1 MMFIV
6 FGLLLSVSVGAFVAM
21 ILTSGIKNQIVK
33 IIATIILS
41 LAIGFGLVSLFAW
54 ERKVD
59 EQKFH
64 GGYCE
69 CGGEWDLFDIEY
81 RKNSGSLYFYKCEEC
96 KNVIQLNSE
105 F

>member
-6 FGLLLSVSVGAFVAM
+6 CGLLLSVSVGACVGM
-21 ILTSGIKNQIVK
+21 ILTNGIRNKIIN
-33 IIATIILS
+33 IIATIF
-41 LAIGFGLVSLFAW
+41 LALFIGFGLTSVFML

-59 EQKFH
+59 EQMFNS
-64 GGYCE
+64 GYCE

-96 KNVIQLNSE
+96 KNIIRLNSQ

>member
-1 MMFIV
+1 MMFV
-6 FGLLLSVSVGAFVAM
+6 GFGLLLSVSVGAFVGM
-21 ILTSGIKNQIVK
+21 ILTSGIRNKIMNIIV
-33 IIATIILS
+33 TIILA
-41 LAIGFGLVSLFAW
+41 LAIGFGLTSLLMW

-59 EQKFH
+59 EQMFNS
-64 GGYCE
+64 GYCE

-96 KNVIQLNSE
+96 ENVIRLNSE